1 MGEEKM
7 LARKTNCSGSP
18 PPHALGRKLSVALH
32 ALLAAAALG
41 MFAFL
46 RGQDAPSAR
55 QENSTRP
62 DAGVLKPVPNFEVT
76 AKEDFISPDDLLEVY
91 VVDVAE
97 ISREYRVS
105 PGGSITVPLLN
116 DPIPAT
122 GLVPAQLAQ
131 AIGERL
137 RAAGMVTNPQVTV
150 AIKES
155 RLRCVAV
162 TGAVSRPQLYP
173 FSGRTTLL
181 DVISQAGGLAEEAGT
196 TAVITRG
203 DLAMRV
209 LSRGRRDG
217 TDLPRVVTADLKRL
231 LETGD
236 SELNLDLYPGDRVT
250 VQRAG
255 VFYVVGAV
263 NRPGGFTLK
272 NYREEMTVLKALAL
286 AEDLKPTAIRNKAMI
301 LRKNTRMPEG
311 REEIA
316 LNLQKILA
324 GRAPDQPVKADDILF
339 VPDSSSKR
347 AMRRGAEAAIQIA
360 TGVIIWRR

>member
-1 MGEEKM
+1 
-7 LARKTNCSGSP
+7 
-18 PPHALGRKLSVALH
+18 
-32 ALLAAAALG
+32 

-46 RGQDAPSAR
+46 RGQDTPSAR

-181 DVISQAGGLAEEAGT
+181 DVISQAGGLAEEAGRAGAT
-196 TAVITRG
+196 SPGGLPLWGLSPGGG
-203 DLAMRV
+203 DWAGPSPGCVAELE
-209 LSRGRRDG
+209 G
-217 TDLPRVVTADLKRL
+217 RL
-231 LETGD
+231 LE
-236 SELNLDLYPGDRVT
+236 
-250 VQRAG
+250 RA
-255 VFYVVGAV
+255 FA
-263 NRPGGFTLK
+263 
-272 NYREEMTVLKALAL
+272 
-286 AEDLKPTAIRNKAMI
+286 
-301 LRKNTRMPEG
+301 
-311 REEIA
+311 
-316 LNLQKILA
+316 
-324 GRAPDQPVKADDILF
+324 
-339 VPDSSSKR
+339 
-347 AMRRGAEAAIQIA
+347 
-360 TGVIIWRR
+360 

>member
-1 MGEEKM
+1 
-7 LARKTNCSGSP
+7 
-18 PPHALGRKLSVALH
+18 
-32 ALLAAAALG
+32 

-46 RGQDAPSAR
+46 RGQDTPSAR

-162 TGAVSRPQLYP
+162 SCAVSGPQVYP

-181 DVISQAGGLAEEAGT
+181 DVISQAGGLAEEAGG
-196 TAVITRG
+196 ARGITRG
-203 DLAMRV
+203 GPAV
-209 LSRGRRDG
+209 RGVGRG
-217 TDLPRVVTADLKRL
+217 GGEGAGLPPGVNGGVEGG
-231 LETGD
+231 LE
-236 SELNLDLYPGDRVT
+236 
-250 VQRAG
+250 A
-255 VFYVVGAV
+255 
-263 NRPGGFTLK
+263 
-272 NYREEMTVLKALAL
+272 RE
-286 AEDLKPTAIRNKAMI
+286 
-301 LRKNTRMPEG
+301 
-311 REEIA
+311 
-316 LNLQKILA
+316 
-324 GRAPDQPVKADDILF
+324 
-339 VPDSSSKR
+339 S
-347 AMRRGAEAAIQIA
+347 
-360 TGVIIWRR
+360 